1 MIARVSLEIALRKE
15 FDYLIPP
22 GLAGQIEVGS
32 RVQVPFGSG
41 SRKIY
46 GTVTA
51 LAEESALAELKP
63 ILKVI
68 GAQTLVTPKVLK
80 LARWIADYYCCA
92 PETALKSVLP
102 EAIRKKKETEAG
114 WKKRLFVRVLPVN
127 GEFPKLPKRQQEVW
141 NIIEE
146 RRELPLQELVELAET
161 TAATV
166 RKLEDRGLVEIAPQI
181 SERDPYAREHIL
193 PSQPLALN
201 PAQESALGKIIT
213 AMNSCGSTRVPRVEA
228 GVAPASR
235 PMAKPGSISETTVRK
250 RSLPHF
256 EIPGFIYHVT
266 WRTHDKLVL
275 SPEARTKTLEA
286 CHHWHGNKIK
296 CYAACV
302 MPDHVHLLIQPL
314 PTQEAGRGGAHSLTE
329 ILHSIKSFSAHE
341 VNKVMK
347 RSGQVWTDES
357 FDRLIRSEADLHKT
371 WDYIWNNP
379 RTIGL
384 IGPMEDYPYIW
395 TPDASDTVENVRR
408 DAKHD
413 PRDAGATQQESG
425 TAKSSQV
432 FLLHGVTGSGKT
444 EVYLQAIAH
453 ALEQGNGAIVLVP
466 EISLTPQTVERFKA
480 RFSSGKLQT
489 LVAVLHSHLS
499 AGERHDEWHKIRQGR
514 ARIVIGAR
522 SAIFAPVEPLGLI
535 IVDEEHE
542 HSYKQEEAPR
552 YHARDVAIM
561 RGQMENAVVVL
572 GSATPS
578 LESYYNCKK
587 GKYTLLELP
596 ERVDNQKMP
605 HVRVVDMRQ
614 AASRQR
620 GKEGIPIFSP
630 QLKEAITQ
638 RLEKHE
644 QTILFLNRRGYSTSL
659 QCPKC
664 GYVAQCPNC
673 SLALTFHRQEQKLCC
688 HICGHVER
696 VPSVCPNEKCKNP
709 AIRFAGIGTQRVE
722 ETLAKL
728 FPHARVK
735 RMDSDTM
742 KHKDDYRK
750 VLGDFRVG
758 KTDIL
763 VGTQM
768 IAKGLHFPNVT
779 LVGIIYADLA
789 LHQPDFRAGER
800 TFQLLTQV
808 AGRAGRGDVEGEVFV
823 QAFAPFHPA
832 IQYARR
838 HDFTGFYEQEIE
850 FREQLKYPPVSRVA
864 LLTLKGRNEDK
875 VKFSAE
881 HLKRELEKN
890 LKSSDNENGPLIQP
904 AATFSPFGGE
914 KENKAH
920 HSLAPQSGERAGA
933 RGAFKDLIIAG
944 PAAAPLLRAETFYRY
959 QIMLRTRAMS
969 KLSQAL
975 AKIIET
981 LALPENVT
989 LIVDIDPVNLG

>member
-22 GLAGQIEVGS
+22 ELAGQVEVGS
-32 RVQVPFGSG
+32 RVQLEFGSG

-51 LAEESALAELKP
+51 LAEESALTELKP

-80 LARWIADYYCCA
+80 LARWIGEYYCCA

-102 EAIRKKKETEAG
+102 EVIRKEKEG
-114 WKKRLFVRVLPVN
+114 WKKQLAVRALQLS
-127 GEFPKLPKRQQEVW
+127 GEFPKLPKRQQGVW

-146 RRELPLQELVELAET
+146 RREILLAELLELAET

-166 RKLEDRGLVEIAPQI
+166 RKLEDRGLIEITSEI
-181 SERDPYAREHIL
+181 SERDPYARETIL
-193 PSQPLALN
+193 PTQNIVLN
-201 PAQESALGKIIT
+201 PAQSVALEKITT
-213 AMNSCGSTRVPRVEA
+213 AMDKPLSTFNSQPST
-228 GVAPASR
+228 
-235 PMAKPGSISETTVRK
+235 
-250 RSLPHF
+250 
-256 EIPGFIYHVT
+256 
-266 WRTHDKLVL
+266 
-275 SPEARTKTLEA
+275 
-286 CHHWHGNKIK
+286 
-296 CYAACV
+296 
-302 MPDHVHLLIQPL
+302 
-314 PTQEAGRGGAHSLTE
+314 
-329 ILHSIKSFSAHE
+329 
-341 VNKVMK
+341 
-347 RSGQVWTDES
+347 
-357 FDRLIRSEADLHKT
+357 
-371 WDYIWNNP
+371 
-379 RTIGL
+379 
-384 IGPMEDYPYIW
+384 
-395 TPDASDTVENVRR
+395 
-408 DAKHD
+408 
-413 PRDAGATQQESG
+413 
-425 TAKSSQV
+425 

-444 EVYLQAIAH
+444 EIYLQALAH
-453 ALEQGNGAIVLVP
+453 ALEQGKGAIVLVP
-466 EISLTPQTVERFKA
+466 EIALTPQTVERFKA

-542 HSYKQEEAPR
+542 TSYKQEEAPR

-578 LESYYNCKK
+578 LESFYNCKR
-587 GKYTLLELP
+587 GKFTLLELP

-614 AASRQR
+614 AAH
-620 GKEGIPIFSP
+620 KEKGTPLFSP
-630 QLKEAITQ
+630 QLKEAINQ
-638 RLEKHE
+638 RLDRGE

-664 GYVAQCPNC
+664 GYVCNCPNC
-673 SLALTFHRQEQKLCC
+673 SLALTFHRQEQKLAC
-688 HICGHVER
+688 HICGHVEK
-696 VPSVCPNEKCKNP
+696 VPLVCPNEKCKNP
-709 AIRFAGIGTQRVE
+709 AIRFSGTGTQRVE

-728 FPHARVK
+728 FPKARIQ
-735 RMDSDTM
+735 RMDADTM
-742 KHKDDYRK
+742 KRKDDYRK
-750 VLGDFRVG
+750 VLGDFRAG
-758 KTDIL
+758 KIDIL

-832 IQYARR
+832 IQFARR
-838 HDFTGFYEQEIE
+838 HDFNGFYEQEIE

-864 LLTLKGRNEDK
+864 LLTLKGRNEEK

-881 HLKRELEKN
+881 HLKKVLESKLQESKVQSPKSKDSLRETTL
-890 LKSSDNENGPLIQP
+890 DIGHWPL
-904 AATFSPFGGE
+904 
-914 KENKAH
+914 
-920 HSLAPQSGERAGA
+920 
-933 RGAFKDLIIAG
+933 DLIIAG
-944 PAAAPLLRAETFYRY
+944 PAPAPLLRAETFYRY

-969 KLSQAL
+969 ALSREL
-975 AKIIET
+975 ARIIQS
-981 LALPENVT
+981 LALPEDVT
-989 LIVDIDPVNLG
+989 LVVDIDPVNLG